1 MGEQNEEGMQASMK
15 VSPETYRGDML
26 YPVHFAINLIC
37 KVLPFNLHCSVNVVF
52 YSVFFSLIY
61 FL

>member
-37 KVLPFNLHCSVNVVF
+37 KVLPFN
-52 YSVFFSLIY
+52 
-61 FL
+61 